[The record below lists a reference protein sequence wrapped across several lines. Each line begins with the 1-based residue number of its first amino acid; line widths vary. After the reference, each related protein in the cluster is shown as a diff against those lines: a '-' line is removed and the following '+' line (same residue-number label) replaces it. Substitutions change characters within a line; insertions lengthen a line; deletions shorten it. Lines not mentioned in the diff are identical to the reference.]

1 MERKRSWRLGMG
13 HGWCAVL
20 HKIVILTAAVMFSV
34 ATIAFA
40 QSTLPD
46 RQTDENSSRDVTQPQ
61 GKTGPTETKSDGA
74 PISSPQGETPASMR
88 AAPKGSSKVIRTD
101 ANGTVEGAP
110 KE

>member
-1 MERKRSWRLGMG
+1 MG
-13 HGWCAVL
+13 HGRCAVL
-20 HKIVILTAAVMFSV
+20 HKIVILTAAVMFSA

-61 GKTGPTETKSDGA
+61 GKTGPTETKSGGA

-88 AAPKGSSKVIRTD
+88 AAPKGSSRVIRTD